1 MASPPPATYSDL
13 TALAQSTTFQNRVVY
28 ALGKFANFILGEP
41 TTAPDHAN
49 RLRFAQHVQADPNAV
64 MLSLMP
70 QIIQQTA
77 VINAGANIS
86 DTDLQTT
93 VESVAGVEIDQAVD
107 YPDYYEFSTSAATL
121 KRIQIALS
129 RFSETILSE
138 SPTTP
143 NHANRF
149 AWARGLASTLNN
161 TAAQVAFPTSQDP
174 NVNQTL
180 WSTPDNL
187 LQSAVEAQTALL
199 YF

>member
-1 MASPPPATYSDL
+1 M
-13 TALAQSTTFQNRVVY
+13 Y
-28 ALGKFANFILGEP
+28 ALEKFANFILGEA

-49 RLRFAQHVQADPNAV
+49 RLRFAQHVQADPNGV

-93 VESVAGVEIDQAVD
+93 VEAVAGVEIDAPID
-107 YPDYYEFSTSAATL
+107 YPDFYEFSTSAATL

-129 RFSETILSE
+129 RFADTILSE
-138 SPTTP
+138 APTTP
-143 NHANRF
+143 NHQVRF
-149 AWARGLASTLNN
+149 AWARGLAATLNN
-161 TAAQVAFPTSQDP
+161 TAVQVAFPTSQDP
-174 NVNQTL
+174 NVNTTL

-187 LQSAVEAQTALL
+187 MQSAVEAQTALL